1 MESPACFRARFGS
14 KRVIWQSYYS
24 CYCLGMTE
32 HVPLE
37 IVLAMDE
44 GLDTDAIAQRTGI
57 RFCAIEGTSGWR
69 ETFSEQALDE
79 LAPAYG
85 TKLSGWLAAEPQHE
99 WIALSP
105 VPGECLAR
113 FCSERGVPCS
123 VLPWERH
130 VWFGSKANLHAAV
143 AELDLPRL
151 AGRWLD
157 LQGARYGELAQ
168 EFGGRFVIQG
178 EHGADG
184 SSTAVVHNAETFA
197 LAAGRFAGGAVWA
210 TPYAGTLSLNV
221 NAIATPAGTAV
232 AYPSVQITGKREL
245 GSSQTGHC
253 GNDFSAT
260 ATLAGKLLE
269 CVRLQTSR
277 LGSWMAARG
286 YRGLF
291 GLDFV
296 VEERSGRP
304 CVVDINPRWQ
314 GSTSL
319 QSQAAHRKTLAP
331 VSAIEA
337 AYMAGVLE
345 AAEVMALS
353 DSLYEPVEGAQ
364 FFLKAAG
371 IGPWRVSRGLEPGI
385 YTRDLTFIRPAL
397 ELSETISRDEILIN
411 GHNPRPGSRICG
423 GARLLRVCATER
435 MVDPSTGRLED
446 WVCDVIFRLG
456 AALGLEQCPAS

>member
-1 MESPACFRARFGS
+1 
-14 KRVIWQSYYS
+14 
-24 CYCLGMTE
+24 MTE

-44 GLDTDAIAQRTGI
+44 GLDTAAIAQRTGI
-57 RFCAIEGTSGWR
+57 RFCALEGTSGWR
-69 ETFSEQALDE
+69 ETFSDQALDE
-79 LAPAYG
+79 LAPAFRAQ
-85 TKLSGWLAAEPQHE
+85 LLASLEAEPQHE

-113 FCSERGVPCS
+113 FCGERGIPCS

-151 AGRWLD
+151 AGRWVELN
-157 LQGARYGELAQ
+157 GARYSELAR
-168 EFGGRFVIQG
+168 EFGARFVMQG

-184 SSTAVVHNAETFA
+184 NSTAVVHNAETFA
-197 LAAGRFAGGAVWA
+197 IAAGKFAGGAVWVA
-210 TPYAGTLSLNV
+210 PYAGALSLNV

-245 GSSQTGHC
+245 GSSQAGHC

-260 ATLAGKLLE
+260 AALTGELLE
-269 CVRLQTSR
+269 SVRLQTSR

-296 VEERSGRP
+296 VDERSGRL

-319 QSQAAHRKTLAP
+319 QSQAACRKALAP

-364 FFLKAAG
+364 FFLKAKGAG
-371 IGPWRVSRGLEPGI
+371 WWRVCRGLEPGI

-397 ELSETISRDEILIN
+397 ELKETTSPDEILIN
-411 GHNPRPGSRICG
+411 GHNPRPGGRICG
-423 GARLLRVCATER
+423 GARLLRVCSTER
-435 MVDPSTGRLED
+435 MVDPVTGKFED
-446 WVCDVIFRLG
+446 WVCDVIRRLG
-456 AALGLEQCPAS
+456 DALGLEQCPEA